1 MVLAAAR
8 EDPALALDRPPGWC
22 DSDACDRLATLAE
35 RLSRTVAVARGL
47 TAANRQVDLAGFEDG
62 VGLLC
67 AKTLDLDFTE
77 SRRLLPAL
85 LELRAQIDG
94 LSATIAGTRD
104 PPAAART
111 HAPTSR
117 RREAH

>member
-22 DSDACDRLATLAE
+22 DSDACDRLSTLAE
-35 RLSRTVAVARGL
+35 RLSRTIAVARGL
-47 TAANRQVDLAGFEDG
+47 TAANRLVDLAGFEDG

-67 AKTLDLDFTE
+67 AKTLDLDFVD

-94 LSATIAGTRD
+94 LSATIAATRD
-104 PPAAART
+104 PPASPT
-111 HAPTSR
+111 LAPACR